1 MASRARDQRTRRH
14 LLSSVGSAL
23 QPGKHVALQPP
34 LNISVEE
41 CYSIV
46 KGFVRRGRFLTDGFK
61 ASVRFFVEAQMAAF
75 PLVRLLPTLLLLG
88 LLGQLLE
95 VEADAV
101 ADAAS
106 SQVNIILG
114 LPCLS
119 ICHKTKVKIN
129 IQQSVSSPTLKPK
142 ILDSGTSHIAE
153 KSKRPLSRQSSRGI
167 AHTPL
172 YR

>member
-1 MASRARDQRTRRH
+1 M
-14 LLSSVGSAL
+14 
-23 QPGKHVALQPP
+23 
-34 LNISVEE
+34 
-41 CYSIV
+41 
-46 KGFVRRGRFLTDGFK
+46 
-61 ASVRFFVEAQMAAF
+61 RFFVKAEMAAF
-75 PLVRLLPTLLLLG
+75 PLRLLPALLLLVGFLG
-88 LLGQLLE
+88 LALE
-95 VEADAV
+95 VKADAV